1 MINILG
7 DLLYT
12 PIPKTELTVIF
23 AFPILKNR
31 LSHQPPTGISLT
43 CARPDNTFMVA
54 KIQNLFVFLSH
65 HSVFYTLFNKNVSNI
80 TLYVHN

>member
-23 AFPILKNR
+23 AFPILNNR

-43 CARPDNTFMVA
+43 CARPDNTFVNC
-54 KIQNLFVFLSH
+54 KVTIFFRYQDNSKNFL
-65 HSVFYTLFNKNVSNI
+65 
-80 TLYVHN
+80 